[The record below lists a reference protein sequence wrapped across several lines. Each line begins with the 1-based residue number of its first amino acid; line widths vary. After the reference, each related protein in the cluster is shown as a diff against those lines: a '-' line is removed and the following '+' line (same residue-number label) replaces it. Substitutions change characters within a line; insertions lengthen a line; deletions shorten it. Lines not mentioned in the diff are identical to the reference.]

1 MQSTLD
7 ADYSYCRVRLTTSLP
22 LGYREGTALF
32 PFPPHKV
39 LVIDYLKFVE

>member
-7 ADYSYCRVRLTTSLP
+7 AEFSLMQSSVETSLP

-32 PFPPHKV
+32 PFPPH
-39 LVIDYLKFVE
+39 E

>member
-7 ADYSYCRVRLTTSLP
+7 ADYSLMLSPVETSLP
-22 LGYREGTALF
+22 LGYREGIAIRSI
-32 PFPPHKV
+32 PSHKV